1 LTQSVGVN
9 RELALGQRK
18 LQAKFE
24 NVSPQFRKAGELLPG
39 DEIYHLQTGWAC
51 QLGSLSNGGR
61 AIVDVFLP
69 GDMIGLDS
77 ALHTGP
83 PEGVVTLTAVTMRAI
98 PAEDALLDLM
108 TYRPAALYVAWL
120 LGKRQ
125 QRADRRLAATSCLDA
140 SGRLA
145 MMVLDFYTRLKRRK
159 LITGS
164 AYNLPLTQVQ
174 MAHYLGLTV
183 VHINRV
189 LRSLREARI
198 VNLEKHCVTILDIE
212 RLTRLAE
219 NGGIVSS
226 SAAGVCEMSAV
237 TARSPTIPSRGADPR
252 SAMTALQGAQS

>member
-9 RELALGQRK
+9 RELTLGQRK
-18 LQAKFE
+18 LRAKFE
-24 NVSPQFRKAGELLPG
+24 NVSPQFRKGGELLSG

-51 QLGSLSNGGR
+51 QFGSLSNGDR
-61 AIVDVFLP
+61 AIVDAFLP
-69 GDMIGLDS
+69 GDMIRLDG

-83 PEGVVTLTAVTMRAI
+83 PEEIVTLTEVTMRAI

-108 TYRPAALYVAWL
+108 AYRPAALYVAWL

-125 QRADRRLAATSCLDA
+125 QRADRRLTAISCLDA

-145 MMVLDFYTRLKRRK
+145 MMVLDFYTRLRRRK
-159 LITGS
+159 LIKGS

-174 MAHYLGLTV
+174 IAQYLGLTV
-183 VHINRV
+183 VYINRV

-198 VNLEKHCVTILDIE
+198 VNLEKHCVTILDLE

-226 SAAGVCEMSAV
+226 SAAGVCERSLIEIAAPASEIGSA
-237 TARSPTIPSRGADPR
+237 APIGIA
-252 SAMTALQGAQS
+252 GN